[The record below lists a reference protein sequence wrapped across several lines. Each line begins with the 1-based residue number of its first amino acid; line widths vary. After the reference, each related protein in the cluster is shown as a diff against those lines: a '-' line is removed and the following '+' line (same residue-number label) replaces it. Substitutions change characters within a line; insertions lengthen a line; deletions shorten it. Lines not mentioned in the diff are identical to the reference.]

1 MHAFAGHEVLS
12 GELLR
17 RHPCVDPPIPL
28 TGALPSRSRPATETV
43 TSGKAAPRSAVGINA
58 TVASV
63 VLHCNLPWEK
73 FLKYPLRA
81 PVDSRQTV
89 PKLSLDLFFTSS
101 KVVYK

>member
-28 TGALPSRSRPATETV
+28 TGLFQVGVARRLKTV
-43 TSGKAAPRSAVGINA
+43 TSGKAAPRSAIGINT

-101 KVVYK
+101 KFVYK